1 MSASDAAIIST
12 SIDEP
17 ARFAEIFDRHV
28 DRIRRYA
35 VPRVGTSAADDVAAE
50 TFRIAFEQRG
60 SFDPEAA
67 GALPW
72 LYGIAAN
79 LVRRELRSRARGYA
93 ALERLAARPSP
104 FADPLSDVASRLDAR
119 DELDD
124 LRDALAALGEDEREL
139 LLLVAWDQL
148 SPTAAAQVLGIPAE
162 TARTRLHRARMKIR
176 SHPTNRTAMEAMT
189 DATR

>member
-1 MSASDAAIIST
+1 MSASDAAVISA

-17 ARFAEIFDRHV
+17 VRFAEIFDRHI
-28 DRIRRYA
+28 DRIRRYSVA
-35 VPRVGTSAADDVAAE
+35 RVGASAADDVAAE
-50 TFRIAFEQRG
+50 TFRIAFEQRV
-60 SFDPEAA
+60 SFDLRAA

-93 ALERLAARPSP
+93 ALERFASRPSP

-119 DELDD
+119 DNLDD
-124 LRDALAALGEDEREL
+124 LRDALAALSDDEREL
-139 LLLVAWDQL
+139 LLLIAWDEL
-148 SPTAAAQVLGIPAE
+148 SPTAGAQVLGIPAE
-162 TARTRLHRARMKIR
+162 TARTRLHRARKKIR

-189 DATR
+189 DAT